1 MMISLKKERKE
12 SLLDTLFIVPA
23 VVFILFFILWP
34 IIQSLALSFFKWDGV
49 GPWEFVG
56 INNYI
61 KMFTRD
67 KFFYLALKNTT
78 IFTVVTTIGEMAI
91 GLTLAILIDLGIR
104 GWKAFRFIFFLP
116 VALSQVA
123 ISLLWVKIYARDG
136 LINSFLGVI
145 GLETLQRVWLG
156 DARYALWCVCLV
168 SIWQYGGWHMIFFLA
183 GMQGIDPQI
192 YESAKID
199 GASTIRRIFS
209 ITLPLLKNV
218 FFIITILSLILGFK
232 NFDLVYVLTTGGP
245 AHATE
250 VLTTQ
255 VYQHAFDVLR
265 FGYASVLAVILVV
278 ISLIFSL
285 FYIKV
290 TGYRKEI
297 TEDL

>member
-34 IIQSLALSFFKWDGV
+34 IIQSLALSFYKWDGV

>member
-1 MMISLKKERKE
+1 MMSIKKKGMKE
-12 SLLDTLFIVPA
+12 SLLDTVFVLPA
-23 VVFILFFILWP
+23 ILFILFFILWP
-34 IIQSLALSFFKWDGV
+34 IIQSLALSFYRWDGV
-49 GPWEFVG
+49 GPWKFVG
-56 INNYI
+56 IKNYI
-61 KMFTRD
+61 RMFTRD
-67 KFFYLALKNTT
+67 KFFYLALKNTV
-78 IFTVVTTIGEMAI
+78 IFAVVTTIGEMLI
-91 GLTLAILIDLGIR
+91 GLTLAILIDMGIR
-104 GWKAFRFIFFLP
+104 GWKTFRFIFFLP

-123 ISLLWVKIYARDG
+123 IALLWVKIYARDG
-136 LINSFLGVI
+136 LINSL
-145 GLETLQRVWLG
+145 LEILRLESLHRVWLG

-199 GASTIRRIFS
+199 GASTMRRIFS

-250 VLTTQ
+250 VLATQ
-255 VYQHAFDVLR
+255 IYQHAFDVYR

-278 ISLIFSL
+278 VALIFSV
-285 FYIKV
+285 FYIKI
-290 TGYRKEI
+290 TGYRKEVI
-297 TEDL
+297 EE